1 MNEPD
6 TEPQRRFP
14 IGAELL
20 RGGAHVRV
28 WAPERESV
36 EVVLC
41 DENDV
46 PQRAER
52 LKRDA
57 QGYHGGAVRFLGPG
71 SRYGFRLDGDERLYP
86 DPASR
91 FQPNGPHG
99 MSELVDPARFEWN
112 DSGFPGL
119 GPRGLVLYELHV
131 GTFTRE
137 GTFRAAMNE
146 LAELQ
151 ALGVTAVELMPV
163 ADFPGRFGWGYDGV
177 NLWAP
182 SRNYGTP
189 DDLRAFVDRAHQL
202 GLAVILDVVYNHL
215 GPSGNYLHA
224 YSPHYFSDRYKNE
237 WGEPLNFD
245 GPRSAPV
252 REYFTQNARY
262 WIEEFHFDG
271 LRLDATQS
279 LHDSSPRHIVEEV
292 ADRAREAGERF
303 DKRVYVVAENE
314 PQDPRLVRSK
324 SRGGYG
330 CDAVWNDDLHH
341 SIHVALT
348 GRREAYYSDYRGTAQ
363 ELLSATKWGF
373 LYQGQH
379 YYWQKQRRG
388 ASALDLDASNFVSFL
403 ENHDQVAN
411 SISGERVSQLC
422 SPATLRAITTLF
434 LLSPATPMLFQGQ
447 EFASSAPFLFFAD
460 HEPELARVVDRGRR
474 EFLGQFPSLANAPAE
489 SFAPCADPTTFER
502 CKLDFAERV
511 SHAEMYRLH
520 RDLLKLRSET
530 PAFSQQRADRMH
542 GAVLSERA
550 LALRFLCPAGDALL
564 LLNLEEDQELRP
576 VPEPLLAPP
585 PGGDFRLVFSS
596 EDPRYGGSG
605 TGSPYQDGIWRL
617 PARSAL
623 VFVAPAGEVNP

>member
-28 WAPERESV
+28 WAPTRSSV

-46 PQRAER
+46 PQRTER

-99 MSELVDPARFEWN
+99 MSELVDPARFDWN

-119 GPRGLVLYELHV
+119 GPRGLVIYELHV

-151 ALGVTAVELMPV
+151 ALGVTAVELMPL

-182 SRNYGTP
+182 SRNYGAP

-202 GLAVILDVVYNHL
+202 GLGVILDVVYNHL

-224 YSPHYFSDRYKNE
+224 YSTHYFSDRYKNE
-237 WGEPLNFD
+237 WGDALNFD

-279 LHDSSPRHIVEEV
+279 MHDASPRHIVQEV

-303 DKRVYVVAENE
+303 DKRIYVVAENE
-314 PQDPRLVRSK
+314 PQDPRLVRPK

-330 CDAVWNDDLHH
+330 CDAIWNDDFHH

-379 YYWQKQRRG
+379 YFWQKQRRG
-388 ASALDLDASNFVSFL
+388 SSALDLDASNFVSFL

-460 HEPELARVVDRGRR
+460 HEPDLARVVDRGRR
-474 EFLGQFPSLANAPAE
+474 EFLGQFPSLQNAPAE
-489 SFAPCADPTTFER
+489 SFAPCADPATFER

-530 PAFSQQRADRMH
+530 PAFSQQRSDRMH

-576 VPEPLLAPP
+576 VPEPLLAPAAR
-585 PGGDFRLVFSS
+585 GDFQLLFSS

-623 VFVAPAGEVNP
+623 VFIAPAGEVNP

>member
-14 IGAELL
+14 IGAESL

-28 WAPERESV
+28 WAPSRSSV

-71 SRYGFRLDGDERLYP
+71 SRYGFRLDDDERLYP

-99 MSELVDPARFEWN
+99 MSELVDATRFEWN
-112 DSGFPGL
+112 DSGFPGID
-119 GPRGLVLYELHV
+119 PRGVVLYELHV

-137 GTFRAAMNE
+137 GTFRAAMSE

-151 ALGVTAVELMPV
+151 ALGVTAIEMMPV

-202 GLAVILDVVYNHL
+202 GLGVILDVVYNHF

-224 YSPHYFSDRYKNE
+224 YSPHYVSDRYKNE
-237 WGEPLNFD
+237 WGDPLNFD
-245 GPRSAPV
+245 GARSAPV
-252 REYFTQNARY
+252 REFFAENARY

-279 LHDSSPRHIVEEV
+279 LHDASPRHIVAEV
-292 ADRAREAGERF
+292 AERAREAGRRF
-303 DKRVYVVAENE
+303 DKRVYMVAENE
-314 PQDPRLVRSK
+314 PQDPRVVRLPEQ
-324 SRGGYG
+324 GGYG
-330 CDAVWNDDLHH
+330 CDALWNDDLHH

-348 GRREAYYSDYRGTAQ
+348 GRREAYYTDYRGTAQ

-379 YYWQKQRRG
+379 YFWQKQRRG
-388 ASALDLDASNFVSFL
+388 SSALDLSATNFVSFL
-403 ENHDQVAN
+403 QNHDQVAN
-411 SISGERVSQLC
+411 SLAGERVDRLC
-422 SPATLRAITTLF
+422 SPAALRAITTLF

-447 EFASSAPFLFFAD
+447 EFASSAPFLYFAD

-474 EFLGQFPSLANAPAE
+474 EFLAQFPSLKNAPEE
-489 SFAPCADPTTFER
+489 SFAPCADPATFER
-502 CKLDFAERV
+502 CKLDFSERV
-511 SHAEMYRLH
+511 SHAEIYLLH
-520 RDLLKLRSET
+520 RDLLKLRSKT
-530 PAFSQQRADRMH
+530 PAFSQQRSEQVH
-542 GAVLSERA
+542 GAVLSEHA
-550 LALRFLCPAGDALL
+550 FALRFLCASGDALL
-564 LLNLEEDQELRP
+564 LLNLDEDLELRP

-585 PGGDFRLVFSS
+585 ASGDFQLTFSS

-605 TGSPYQDGIWRL
+605 SGTPYQDGIWRL

-623 VFVAPAGEVNP
+623 VFVAPAGEPSR